1 VSKYKKEVID
11 WQKVQED
18 LFNLY
23 GKKYTLC
30 YIMGVR
36 SGNNGNKTIYK
47 FLENNGLLK
56 QEEK

>member
-47 FLENNGLLK
+47 FLEDNGLLK
-56 QEEK
+56 